1 MNGNEPVKE
10 DISEEVLNLL
20 TEEEREN
27 LKNFN
32 SKGIRI
38 GDIVPTEEVELLEEA
53 SEEDESDIEDNSPIE
68 DFEENVSIDTSSSTV
83 SSSDSSNSDILKSTN
98 KDFSDLFSDF

>member
-10 DISEEVLNLL
+10 NIPEEVLNLL

-27 LKNFN
+27 LHNFN

-38 GDIVPTEEVELLEEA
+38 SDIVPTEKVELLEEA
-53 SEEDESDIEDNSPIE
+53 DESDESEEEDDSPIE
-68 DFEENVSIDTSSSTV
+68 GFEENISVNTTSVNTNSS
-83 SSSDSSNSDILKSTN
+83 SSNSDILKNTN